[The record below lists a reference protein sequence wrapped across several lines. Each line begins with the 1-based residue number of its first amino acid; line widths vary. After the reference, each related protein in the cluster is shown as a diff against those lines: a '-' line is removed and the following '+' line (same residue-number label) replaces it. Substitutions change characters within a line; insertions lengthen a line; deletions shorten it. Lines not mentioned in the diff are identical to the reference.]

1 MAIASKTGK
10 PVKYDG
16 MEERT
21 KAFKKSIGL
30 RKEWEECS
38 RLGLNYEQMAARGVK
53 TLRIN

>member
-1 MAIASKTGK
+1 MAIAQKTGK

-16 MEERT
+16 IKERI
-21 KAFKKSIGL
+21 KAFKKSVGL

-38 RLGLNYEQMAARGVK
+38 RLGLNYEQMAARGGK

>member
-1 MAIASKTGK
+1 MGTASKKGK
-10 PVKYDG
+10 PVKCDG
-16 MEERT
+16 MAGRI
-21 KAFKKSIGL
+21 KAFKMSVGL

>member
-1 MAIASKTGK
+1 MGTASKKGK

-16 MEERT
+16 MAERI
-21 KAFKKSIGL
+21 KAFKMSVGL

-53 TLRIN
+53 TLRIK

>member
-1 MAIASKTGK
+1 MAITSKTGK

-16 MEERT
+16 MEERI

-38 RLGLNYEQMAARGVK
+38 RLGLNYEQMAARGVR